1 MRKNPYMRVFSF
13 LILIILFLNS
23 CAYCYSVEFF
33 SKFNDNCLENYIL
46 QALQNNHEL
55 KQANYVL
62 EQYRYNIKEQQS
74 ILYPKASVSANY
86 FGSHIPNK
94 DPNFLIK
101 ENLFV
106 LPFFANYEL
115 DLLLKNVDKVRSKR
129 KLYQAQKAYTDGLY
143 ISLLVDVATCYINLI
158 TIDYLIEKQLEIVS
172 SKEKNVNYNQNKF
185 NFGLI
190 GTVENND
197 FKRDLE
203 EEKIIY
209 NNLVKKQ
216 NSLIYN
222 LKLLIGQSADN
233 SDELARGKI
242 SDFEYIEKIP
252 NSISSDY
259 IYKRPDVIEIENKL
273 KSAKIDVTVAKKE
286 FFPSFNITGFLTFD
300 TAGGGN
306 FFSWGSSFA
315 YLIAGASQDIFMGG
329 KKLANL
335 KIKKN
340 KYYELMENY
349 KQIDLKAIKEIND
362 TLNSIKQDTLAES
375 NSKEKL
381 KIESK
386 NFSSAQ
392 KKLNRGTI
400 SKINYVNNK
409 VKLKQAQQMSAA
421 LKTVRLV
428 DYFNLYKAVGGEL

>member
-1 MRKNPYMRVFSF
+1 MRVFSF
-13 LILIILFLNS
+13 LILITLFFNNF
-23 CAYCYSVEFF
+23 AYCYNVDFF
-33 SKFNDNCLENYIL
+33 SKFNDKCLEDYII
-46 QALQNNHEL
+46 QAIQNNHQL

-74 ILYPKASVSANY
+74 ILYPKASVAANY
-86 FGSHIPNK
+86 LGSHIPNK

-101 ENLFV
+101 QNLFI

-115 DLLLKNVDKVRSKR
+115 DLLLKNVDKVRAKR
-129 KLYQAQKAYTDGLY
+129 KLYEAQKAYTDGVY
-143 ISLLVDVATCYINLI
+143 ISLLTDVATCYINLI
-158 TIDYLIEKQLEIVS
+158 TVDYLIEKQLEIVMA
-172 SKEKNVNYNQNKF
+172 KEKNVDYNQNKF
-185 NFGLI
+185 NFGII
-190 GTVENND
+190 GIVENND
-197 FKRDLE
+197 YKRDLE

-222 LKLLIGQSADN
+222 LRLLIGQSADN
-233 SDELARGKI
+233 SDKLYRGKI

-252 NSISSDY
+252 TSISSDY

-286 FFPSFNITGFLTFD
+286 FFPSFNITGLLTFD
-300 TAGGGN
+300 TSGGGN

-349 KQIDLKAIKEIND
+349 KQTDLKAIKEISD
-362 TLNSIKQDTLAES
+362 SLNSIKQDTLAEN

-381 KIESK
+381 KIENK
-386 NFSSAQ
+386 NFYSAQ
-392 KKLNRGTI
+392 RKLKRGTI
-400 SKINYVNNK
+400 SKIDYVNNK
-409 VKLKQAQQMSAA
+409 VKLKQSQQILAT
-421 LKTVRLV
+421 LKTIRLV
-428 DYFNLYKAVGGEL
+428 DYFNLYKATGGELWRKK